1 MAIDGPEAIDGAP
14 PLRGLDSTG
23 GTFLA
28 REEWRLCRQG
38 KKVATTLLRQSGR
51 GEDVLRA
58 DQPITRGR
66 LDAGWDRRGEEIK
79 ATLKARQERQDRHHR
94 RVEPPPLASGQY
106 ACHH

>member
-1 MAIDGPEAIDGAP
+1 MAHP

-23 GTFLA
+23 GTFLS
-28 REEWRLCRQG
+28 REEWRCPHRQG

-79 ATLKARQERQDRHHR
+79 ATLKAREGRQD
-94 RVEPPPLASGQY
+94 
-106 ACHH
+106 